1 MPTETIVRVA
11 RARYGG
17 FVATFNWN
25 GQWNRV
31 FFENAIEV
39 AAELADEC
47 VDPATIESV
56 LDAFETMEWSDSDYP
71 LFRPAEAVC
80 DYDEPIYPPGTLGY
94 EMQRYQRPSPFW
106 DWFAVTLHIGAVTAP
121 WVILLILGRVAWAKA
136 VAWGW
141 V

>member
-1 MPTETIVRVA
+1 MPTETTVRVA

-25 GQWNRV
+25 GQWHRV

-47 VDPATIESV
+47 VDAETIESV

-71 LFRPAEAVC
+71 LFQPADAVC
-80 DYDEPIYPPGTLGY
+80 DYDPNAWAFDDIE
-94 EMQRYQRPSPFW
+94 PSPWW
-106 DWFAVTLHIGAVTAP
+106 DWLSATLRIGAVTAP
-121 WVILLILGRVAWAKA
+121 WVLLMIACRVAWAKA